1 MISEI
6 IILLRMADFERMES
20 ILPVKNRR
28 CGNEYSFNFVCINT
42 DEKMLYDDKFKK

>member
-20 ILPVKNRR
+20 ILPVKNR

-42 DEKMLYDDKFKK
+42 DEKMLYGDKFKK